1 VPIVGSSSCMNIL
14 EMLDEFASGTHSHTT
29 RRRARVPAGG
39 AIAGRIAL
47 RMAGWMS
54 VVCLSACSGEVAD
67 APWDDDATPNAPV
80 PHDAVPGGA
89 VAPAGGGAQGG
100 GAGGAG
106 GEPGVGSGL
115 DDPGPAGNGGTT
127 SGGGGVGGANGG
139 GGAGG
144 SKPVDPGVAAIVPT
158 RIRRLS
164 NLEYAN
170 SVRALL
176 GTSEPYE
183 DTLPAD
189 VRQKNFTANQ
199 AQTVSSDWNAEVER
213 AAKAAA
219 QAFVSGDGLN
229 RYATCRDD
237 NDQCAAQFIDAFAGA
252 AFRRPVTDPERNG
265 LLVVYNDG
273 ASEGGFSK
281 GVELVVA
288 TVLQAPSFLY
298 LTELGTN
305 PSVTPEGQVTELTG
319 DEMASLLSY
328 VVTQGPPDAALIE
341 AGRSGA
347 LADPAVRSEHA
358 RRLLGTEA
366 GKKALENRIVEWFT
380 TDWVLKASKDRI
392 AEFNQFRP
400 QLLEESRALVRTVID
415 EYHADFKTLL
425 TADFTVASQE
435 VSSYYGLSGSGRVS
449 LTGTPRL
456 GIMTSAAFL
465 GGHSSPT
472 ESSPVKRGAAFMRQV
487 LCTDPPDPS
496 TVNLT
501 VAAPPPDPS
510 KSTRQLF
517 EAHSADAT
525 CAACHSLMDPIGFA
539 FEEFDEGGR
548 VRKGPEDNN
557 GYPVDA
563 SGSVTLA
570 GTTYTWSTASEF
582 ISRVADSELAQR
594 CVARTAT
601 RFGFAW
607 TNAPTEL
614 AFVEEWQS
622 MDVGQR
628 TRIDE
633 VLVKLI
639 ESDLFVQRRGL

>member
-1 VPIVGSSSCMNIL
+1 M
-14 EMLDEFASGTHSHTT
+14 
-29 RRRARVPAGG
+29 
-39 AIAGRIAL
+39 
-47 RMAGWMS
+47 
-54 VVCLSACSGEVAD
+54 
-67 APWDDDATPNAPV
+67 
-80 PHDAVPGGA
+80 
-89 VAPAGGGAQGG
+89 
-100 GAGGAG
+100 
-106 GEPGVGSGL
+106 
-115 DDPGPAGNGGTT
+115 
-127 SGGGGVGGANGG
+127 
-139 GGAGG
+139 
-144 SKPVDPGVAAIVPT
+144 DPGVAAVVPT

-170 SVRALL
+170 SVRTLL
-176 GTSEPYE
+176 GTSDRYE
-183 DTLPAD
+183 DVLPAD
-189 VRQKNFTANQ
+189 VRQKNFSANQ

-213 AAKAAA
+213 LAKAAA
-219 QAFVSGDGLN
+219 KTFVAGDGLN

-237 NDQCAAQFIDAFAGA
+237 SDQCAVQFIDAFAGA
-252 AFRRPVTDPERNG
+252 AFRRPVTEAERSG
-265 LLVVYNDG
+265 LLAVY
-273 ASEGGFSK
+273 AEGVDEADFSK
-281 GVELVVA
+281 GAELVVA

-305 PSVTPEGQVTELTG
+305 QSVTPQGQLTELTG
-319 DEMASLLSY
+319 DEVASLLSY

-347 LADPAVRSEHA
+347 LANPTVRAEHA
-358 RRLLGTEA
+358 RRLLGSEP
-366 GKKALENRIVEWFT
+366 GKAALENTIVEWFT

-400 QLLEESRALVRTVID
+400 QLLEESRALVRTVI
-415 EYHADFKTLL
+415 EQYHADFKTLL

-435 VSSYYGLSGSGRVS
+435 VSNYYGLSGSGRIA

-456 GIMTSAAFL
+456 GIMTGAAFL

-517 EAHSADAT
+517 AAHSADAT
-525 CAACHSLMDPIGFA
+525 CQACHSLMDPIGFA

-548 VRKGPEDNN
+548 VRRGPEDNN

-570 GTTYTWSTASEF
+570 GTTYTWNNASEF
-582 ISRVADSELAQR
+582 ISQVADSELAQR

-607 TNAPTEL
+607 TNAATEL
-614 AFVEEWQS
+614 AFVDEWQT

-628 TRIDE
+628 THIGE

>member
-1 VPIVGSSSCMNIL
+1 
-14 EMLDEFASGTHSHTT
+14 MLDELASLDHPQKTPPSAGLAG
-29 RRRARVPAGG
+29 RWRAVG
-39 AIAGRIAL
+39 GRIAGAHIAAA
-47 RMAGWMS
+47 RIASWMS
-54 VVCLSACSGEVAD
+54 VVCLSACSGQVAD
-67 APWDDDATPNAPV
+67 APWDGDSPPGNSV
-80 PHDAVPGGA
+80 PKDNVPGGP
-89 VAPAGGGAQGG
+89 VAPTGGGEQGG
-100 GAGGAG
+100 GAGGFGGG
-106 GEPGVGSGL
+106 GEQGGGSGL
-115 DDPGPAGNGGTT
+115 DGPSPDGSGGTT
-127 SGGGGVGGANGG
+127 SGGMGGANGG
-139 GGAGG
+139 AGGAGADN
-144 SKPVDPGVAAIVPT
+144 PVDPGVAAFVPA

-176 GTSEPYE
+176 GTSERYE

-189 VRQKNFTANQ
+189 VRQKNFSANQ

-213 AAKAAA
+213 LAKVAAKT
-219 QAFVSGDGLN
+219 FVAGEGLN
-229 RYATCRDD
+229 RHATCRDD
-237 NDQCAAQFIDAFAGA
+237 NDQCAAQFIDAFGGA
-252 AFRRPVTDPERNG
+252 AFRRPVTEAERNG
-265 LLVVYNDG
+265 LLSVYADG
-273 ASEGGFSK
+273 AAEGGFSK
-281 GVELVVA
+281 GAELVVA
-288 TVLQAPSFLY
+288 TILQAPSFLY
-298 LTELGTN
+298 LTELGSSQ
-305 PSVTPEGQVTELTG
+305 SVTPPGQLTELTG
-319 DEMASLLSY
+319 EEIASLLSY
-328 VVTQGPPDAALIE
+328 VVTQGPPDSALIE

-347 LADPAVRSEHA
+347 LVTPAVRAEHA
-358 RRLLGTEA
+358 RRLLGSEA
-366 GKKALENRIVEWFT
+366 GKQALENAIIEWFT

-392 AEFNQFRP
+392 AEFNQARP

-435 VSSYYGLSGSGRVS
+435 VSNYYGLSGSGRIS
-449 LTGTPRL
+449 LAGTPRL
-456 GIMTSAAFL
+456 GIMTGAAFL

-525 CAACHSLMDPIGFA
+525 CQACHSLIDPIGFA

-570 GTTYTWSTASEF
+570 GTKYTWNTASEF
-582 ISRVADSELAQR
+582 ISQVAESELAQR

-607 TNAPTEL
+607 TNTPTES
-614 AFVEEWQS
+614 AFVEEWQT
-622 MDVGQR
+622 MDVGER
-628 TRIDE
+628 TRIGE